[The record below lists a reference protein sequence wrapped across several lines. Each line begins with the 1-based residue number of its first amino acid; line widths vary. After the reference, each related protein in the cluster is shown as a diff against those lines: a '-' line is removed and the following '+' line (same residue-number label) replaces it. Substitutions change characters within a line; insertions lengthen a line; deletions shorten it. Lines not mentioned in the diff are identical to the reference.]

1 MNRLSLSSLILTKD
15 LSVLRN
21 VDFNSRISDLKSD
34 SKIMIEILVP
44 WEMTVV
50 KFPKSNVELIKQY
63 NRNRCHDVYAVF
75 AVF

>member
-34 SKIMIEILVP
+34 SKIMIEILV
-44 WEMTVV
+44 
-50 KFPKSNVELIKQY
+50 L
-63 NRNRCHDVYAVF
+63 
-75 AVF
+75 